1 MLAAY
6 GNCIDV
12 TELFMKC
19 TTTVLHSKA
28 GQPRGEAVAAADGR
42 GGGFI
47 LPAAAAEADGA
58 VAGE

>member
-1 MLAAY
+1 PKHRCLSLMLAAY

-28 GQPRGEAVAAADGR
+28 CQSCGKKMAAADGG

-47 LPAAAAEADGA
+47 KSGTPA
-58 VAGE
+58 